1 MVIKSQQQQ
10 QQLCVHEALLERN
23 SDWWRTANCQQP
35 FCLFSSLYLHCRVML
50 CQLQPSTHPITD
62 TPTHTHTHTHTHTNT
77 HTHTRTAM
85 HTHNQTLRSP
95 LAGQL
100 ACLVVLW
107 VVEDSLASRPTNS
120 NKSPWKTTTLFIVSV
135 CVLVHPSAANTT
147 ESPKALNVVPESC
160 RVYKTSPS
168 K

>member
-1 MVIKSQQQQ
+1 MVTHRKLPAACLPFFLIISALQSHIMSTPA
-10 QQLCVHEALLERN
+10 VHQ
-23 SDWWRTANCQQP
+23 SDRK
-35 FCLFSSLYLHCRVML
+35 
-50 CQLQPSTHPITD
+50 
-62 TPTHTHTHTHTHTNT
+62 HTNT
-77 HTHTRTAM
+77 HTPTHTRTAM

-100 ACLVVLW
+100 SCLVVLA
-107 VVEDSLASRPTNS
+107 VVEDSPASRPTNS

-147 ESPKALNVVPESC
+147 ESPKALNVVPRSRC
-160 RVYKTSPS
+160 VYKTLPS